1 MSASAPLP
9 LPSCRPARPREGSV
23 RAWVQVGARRA
34 GGRWGVDLGGAPES
48 LRHAHAGRLRAH
60 ARQWAAQT
68 DDSVSDAMPAAA
80 AAVLSL
86 SISKL
91 RQKATLI
98 FRAKVPRLRT
108 HAKQSKAC
116 SRTHSS
122 SCSKCSKPA
131 ASQQHV
137 GIGTVIDSACRIGNR
152 ELKSTKGMAVASAVV
167 FHRPPSSAPGPH
179 PGARRSEET
188 CLLAPCAAAR

>member
-1 MSASAPLP
+1 MGAGRCEAG
-9 LPSCRPARPREGSV
+9 RGKVGGGS
-23 RAWVQVGARRA
+23 RR
-34 GGRWGVDLGGAPES
+34 RTWSRFMPCS
-48 LRHAHAGRLRAH
+48 GRLRAH

-68 DDSVSDAMPAAA
+68 DDSVSDAVPAAA

-137 GIGTVIDSACRIGNR
+137 GIGTVIDSACRMGNR
-152 ELKSTKGMAVASAVV
+152 ELKSSKGMAVASAVV
-167 FHRPPSSAPGPH
+167 FHRPPSSARPAPGSPQVQ
-179 PGARRSEET
+179 RD
-188 CLLAPCAAAR
+188 LLARALCRRTLKLWQKATLIFPVDAAPLGP